1 MAELLLVAN
10 PRHRHKKRRNPRS
23 RRRARSRRSNPRH
36 RHRARRSNPFRR
48 YRRHRARRNPV
59 HRRHRAR
66 RNPSR
71 RFRRR
76 AHRNPSLRSITGR
89 IMPTLKAGA
98 IGAGGAL
105 ANDVI
110 SGLISP
116 YLASYL
122 ATAGNAAPILQ
133 YAVKMLTAIGVGMI
147 GQMARFPGT
156 DLAIGAATVATH
168 DFLKLQLQSLAPT
181 IFGAGAPLAL
191 SGYNGMGAYLSGS
204 APVVGTATFPSTY
217 LPQAQPVQMGAYLSG
232 SSGSADSSGTYFEDA
247 NGQNY
252 WE

>member
-1 MAELLLVAN
+1 MAELLLVSNPKRRRKSRKN
-10 PRHRHKKRRNPRS
+10 PRR
-23 RRRARSRRSNPRH
+23 
-36 RHRARRSNPFRR
+36 
-48 YRRHRARRNPV
+48 RARRNPTRHHRRRRARV
-59 HRRHRAR
+59 NPHRRHRRHARVNPHRRYRRRAR
-66 RNPSR
+66 RNPHR
-71 RFRRR
+71 RYRR
-76 AHRNPSLRSITGR
+76 AHRNPSLRGVFGR
-89 IMPTLKAGA
+89 IMPTVKAGFV
-98 IGAGGAL
+98 GAGGAL
-105 ANDVI
+105 ANDVV

-116 YLASYL
+116 YLTSFL
-122 ATAGNAAPILQ
+122 ATAGSAAPILQ
-133 YAVKMLTAIGVGMI
+133 YAVKMLTAVGVGMI

-156 DLAIGAATVATH
+156 DLAVGAATVATH

-204 APVVGTATFPSTY
+204 APIVGTASFPSTY
-217 LPQAQPVQMGAYLSG
+217 LPQSQPVQMGAYLSG